1 MPITLRHDVA
11 ALPMP
16 KVDPQKYNTGMGM
29 AKQER
34 KYAMDAEMLNQRQ
47 DYAMDAMQMRNAQEN
62 QGPPSLGQQGMMID
76 QAIRAGSFDPDTVKA
91 LRENVRKTNEA
102 FRSRN
107 INNEQRQQTMRNL
120 QEERD
125 LLWGMGYPSR
135 KVESVAGKGNKEPMT
150 GRQYYQN
157 NPKEFNER
165 VEQAR
170 KIRIDAGQTKFT
182 NTDLYNDVIND
193 WEARQKFF
201 DEVPGSQP
209 QGQPQSPAMGAQP
222 TPNAPATQSGQPQ
235 ASFTGGNPAFGS
247 SSVLAQGGFQQGG
260 SAYSPSIALAPA
272 HPDYKAPPTP
282 TDRRDEKG
290 YVIMSDG
297 SKVDPR
303 DSFAMSTGGRG
314 QQDVMRLTHP
324 DGSQKE
330 QRPDN
335 ILEYYD
341 SNASVGQPL
350 TYAPQSME
358 SGRWGG
364 QQIFGIDPILAM
376 PASPPIPGVATSAI
390 LPTTQMSQQPA
401 QQQPMPAQ
409 QQTSPLSTQSP
420 GVRKWGSID
429 GRYSVE
435 GEMIRTRVTPGGD
448 PLTSEMVT
456 IRRKDNGKEIDVPL
470 YKLSREDQ
478 AFVNANPQFNYQ
490 MRNQGMSEMQQ
501 RFDPSNPENV
511 AARTPDQS
519 IVNPQKQTLGSEY
532 KGRYGLGGADYG
544 INPATGN
551 RVTASVRPGGTALEY
566 DEPVGAPGTAM
577 GGRKGSLNYLGGK
590 RKVDQK
596 KKAPVVGVDVS
607 PNASP
612 ATELDAAS
620 AIESAKAVIAD
631 PNATTQDKYDAAR
644 SLVRSGVP
652 EEEVGRLENAAKPTT
667 TVKPATPTTTPVQPA
682 TPQQNANAVK
692 RKRPMLSA
700 STPLDKDGKPVQDPI
715 SSGAQWIYDQG
726 SDAAI
731 AARRWY
737 YGFPDENNAS
747 PAPKPASTK
756 PPVASQE
763 SRDWQNWWS
772 TNRPDFES
780 SGGEPSTWT
789 SAKDSKKQLTGSVL
803 RISEFTEGTRYVS
816 IKDEKGRVFT
826 LDIKRLSGADQK
838 KLKDMYKAKKNESAG
853 VKK

>member
-11 ALPMP
+11 DLPMP

-47 DYAMDAMQMRNAQEN
+47 DYAMDAMQMRNSQEN
-62 QGPPSLGQQGMMID
+62 PSIGDDDAMVEQE
-76 QAIRAGSFDPDTVKA
+76 IRSGLYDPDTVRSLRDDQRAARLILRDRNLNATQQAEA
-91 LRENVRKTNEA
+91 LANL
-102 FRSRN
+102 RSRMRMTRSTGKV
-107 INNEQRQQTMRNL
+107 QPMMQQMSPAAL
-120 QEERD
+120 QAK
-125 LLWGMGYPSR
+125 P
-135 KVESVAGKGNKEPMT
+135 PMT
-150 GRQYYQN
+150 EADYFSDEKNYAN
-157 NPKEFNER
+157 AYAAA
-165 VEQAR
+165 QAR
-170 KIRIDAGQTKFT
+170 LEAAGS
-182 NTDLYNDVIND
+182 NTPATPENIQAQMHNDYL
-193 WEARQKFF
+193 ARQKFL
-201 DEVPGSQP
+201 EGLRQP
-209 QGQPQSPAMGAQP
+209 QGQGQPAAP
-222 TPNAPATQSGQPQ
+222 APNAPATQSGQPQ
-235 ASFTGGNPAFGS
+235 ASFSGGQSIFGAS
-247 SSVLAQGGFQQGG
+247 PVLAQGGFQQGG
-260 SAYSPSIALAPA
+260 SAYSPAIALAPA
-272 HPDYKAPPTP
+272 HPDYKPLPTP
-282 TDRRDEKG
+282 TDRRDERG

-330 QRPDN
+330 QRPAN

-341 SNASVGQPL
+341 SNAPVGQPL
-350 TYAPQSME
+350 TQGSFT
-358 SGRWGG
+358 GG
-364 QQIFGIDPILAM
+364 DPVFGSPPVLAM
-376 PASPPIPGVATSAI
+376 PASQSMPGVATGAT
-390 LPTTQMSQQPA
+390 LPATPMSQQPA
-401 QQQPMPAQ
+401 QQQPMYPMEAIASMRVDPGYKAQPPAA
-409 QQTSPLSTQSP
+409 T
-420 GVRKWGSID
+420 GVRNWTSSD
-429 GRYSVE
+429 GKFNVDGQLE
-435 GEMIRTRVTPGGD
+435 GVDPASGD
-448 PLTSEMVT
+448 GAYPTVRIKRS
-456 IRRKDNGKEIDVPL
+456 DNGKVISVPMNRI
-470 YKLSREDQ
+470 SNEDQ
-478 AFVNANPQFNYQ
+478 MFAMAGGNRNTMYDMQNPQRSAGTNFMDPNNPVRQ
-490 MRNQGMSEMQQ
+490 EMS
-501 RFDPSNPENV
+501 
-511 AARTPDQS
+511 AADQS
-519 IVNPQKQTLGSEY
+519 IVNPQKRTLGSEY

-652 EEEVGRLENAAKPTT
+652 EEEVVRLENAAKPTT

-756 PPVASQE
+756 PSVASQE

-789 SAKDSKKQLTGSVL
+789 SAKDSKKKLTGSVL

>member
-1 MPITLRHDVA
+1 MPITVRHDVA
-11 ALPMP
+11 DLPMP

-29 AKQER
+29 AQQER

-165 VEQAR
+165 VEQQR
-170 KIRIDAGQTKFT
+170 KIRIDAGQTNFT

-201 DEVPGSQP
+201 NESPGSQP
-209 QGQPQSPAMGAQP
+209 QGQPPAMGAQP
-222 TPNAPATQSGQPQ
+222 TPASATAPPPAMGASPLSAPAT
-235 ASFTGGNPAFGS
+235 A
-247 SSVLAQGGFQQGG
+247 
-260 SAYSPSIALAPA
+260 
-272 HPDYKAPPTP
+272 
-282 TDRRDEKG
+282 
-290 YVIMSDG
+290 
-297 SKVDPR
+297 
-303 DSFAMSTGGRG
+303 
-314 QQDVMRLTHP
+314 
-324 DGSQKE
+324 
-330 QRPDN
+330 
-335 ILEYYD
+335 
-341 SNASVGQPL
+341 PL

-364 QQIFGIDPILAM
+364 QAFGTDPILAM
-376 PASPPIPGVATSAI
+376 PASPPIPGVATGAL
-390 LPTTQMSQQPA
+390 LPATPMSQRSSQP
-401 QQQPMPAQ
+401 QPMPAQ
-409 QQTSPLSTQSP
+409 QQPMYPMEAIASSRVDPGYMAPQDSGFASARTFTSADGRSM
-420 GVRKWGSID
+420 VGSILGINPPSSNGGFSTVQIQRESD
-429 GRYSVE
+429 GKVF
-435 GEMIRTRVTPGGD
+435 
-448 PLTSEMVT
+448 
-456 IRRKDNGKEIDVPL
+456 DVPL
-470 YKLSREDQ
+470 NNLSQQDQ
-478 AFVNANPQFNYQ
+478 QYALSGGNRNTMYDMQNPQRSAGTDFMDPNNPVRQ
-490 MRNQGMSEMQQ
+490 EMS
-501 RFDPSNPENV
+501 
-511 AARTPDQS
+511 AADQS
-519 IVNPQKQTLGSEY
+519 IVNPQKRTLGSEY

-652 EEEVGRLENAAKPTT
+652 EEEVVRLENAAKPTT

-756 PPVASQE
+756 PSVASQE